1 MSLHTQIV
9 PFAFFPSISQ
19 CRKFLSFFTY
29 WRYVVTFFPPSQVDY
44 YSKKKFYKK
53 FIEIAM
59 KKLWSMLRERESAEG
74 VGVQKGKAH
83 FHFSYYVPPRT
94 YTLCSDE

>member
-19 CRKFLSFFTY
+19 CCKFLSFFTY

-59 KKLWSMLRERESAEG
+59 KKLLSMLRESAEG
-74 VGVQKGKAH
+74 VGVQKGKAQ